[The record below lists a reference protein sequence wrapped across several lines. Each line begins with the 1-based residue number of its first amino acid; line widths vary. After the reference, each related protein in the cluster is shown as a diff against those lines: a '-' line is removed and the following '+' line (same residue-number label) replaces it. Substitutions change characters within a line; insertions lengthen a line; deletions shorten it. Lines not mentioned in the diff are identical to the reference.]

1 MFVVVCN
8 LQVLQV
14 PVMPP
19 SITSELCDIIQIE
32 YKLKV
37 HTTAALIIPTNAILE
52 FPQLLRQNHIRSKG
66 LIMPGEFKN
75 NAFWYILQHVLFV
88 CNPH

>member
-1 MFVVVCN
+1 MFVVVFN

-37 HTTAALIIPTNAILE
+37 NTTPTLIIPTNATLDRNSNSSSAKILYA
-52 FPQLLRQNHIRSKG
+52 L
-66 LIMPGEFKN
+66 MD
-75 NAFWYILQHVLFV
+75 
-88 CNPH
+88 